1 MFPRQALA
9 AFLTVLLA
17 CPAWTNPN
25 VVGTAA
31 ASKGATVRGST
42 LLPGSTIFSGDT
54 IATGQTGS
62 ASISLT
68 GGAQVRVGSESR
80 IRLTR
85 KDEKALLELTRGRAA
100 FRVSNASPFEARFA
114 DATLRP
120 AGGDTAVA
128 FINMTG
134 ERTALIAAEKGSWV
148 VSTAHDAK
156 SVTLRENEGVEVT
169 LAPAPPAPQAG
180 GASGAS
186 SLSGTW
192 IAILGVIV
200 AGIVTGVAVF
210 RNSDETNLSD
220 TDKRNEVSPFRFP

>member
-1 MFPRQALA
+1 MFLRQALA
-9 AFLTVLLA
+9 GLLTVLLA
-17 CPAWTNPN
+17 CPAWTSPN
-25 VVGTAA
+25 VVGTTA
-31 ASKGATVRGST
+31 ASKAATVRGSA

-54 IATGQTGS
+54 IETGRQGS
-62 ASISLT
+62 ASISVT

-85 KDEKALLELTRGRAA
+85 ADEKARLELTRGRAA
-100 FRVSNASPFEARFA
+100 FRVSNGAPFEARFA

-120 AGGDTAVA
+120 ASGDAAVA

-134 ERTALIAAEKGSWV
+134 ERTALIAAEKGAWV

-156 SVTLRENEGVEVT
+156 SVTLRESEGVEVT

-180 GASGAS
+180 STGATA
-186 SLSGTW
+186 LSGKW
-192 IAILGVIV
+192 IAILGAIVI
-200 AGIVTGVAVF
+200 GIVIGVAAF
-210 RNSDETNLSD
+210 RNSDEPNLSD